1 MADEEK
7 KVTIEVPAKGG
18 EPPADD
24 SGVPKVKQTVL
35 TKAEKEKLAKEKEE
49 EMVRA
54 PRRAV
59 ARLWRAHASLAAP
72 QLRLARVSRA
82 LPALCAL
89 CGHVRHGS
97 GVPTRCGAR

>member
-59 ARLWRAHASLAAP
+59 AASVACACVAGSAAAAP
-72 QLRLARVSRA
+72 CACFPGSSGAVCTLRACVAR
-82 LPALCAL
+82 
-89 CGHVRHGS
+89 
-97 GVPTRCGAR
+97 